1 MFVYWKVAVKR
12 QTAIRP
18 FSRIFLQFQVSS
30 GIWIE
35 SWYCIKLDVEAWH
48 QCDLI
53 PLSQVYAI
61 CLGVNEQNPKKRHQ
75 WNKLTLL
82 EETVLAWGLRLP
94 YFLWTM
100 AIYSIIWFRDRSK
113 AIHCKLLGFARIWR
127 LVPRNFLTLETDSQV
142 STQEFSSEKCR
153 CRNTMLKS
161 YTNFDH
167 PKQFPLSNSCEKLR
181 QAFGP
186 EGDQW
191 LCGKQWEKKHGST
204 LLAQISQEA
213 AMPAISCLK
222 SSHVAASGKFFPT
235 LLEPS
240 FPKSYQLTDWFS
252 FAIFCHWS
260 CIMNA
265 SSWEGLWVKGQTR
278 SNVPEGF
285 ACKNCCP
292 STVFFRFASTNVV
305 SETESAFAFAS
316 LWRERGCVIM
326 ICLLM
331 PPRDKHQKMNQNKF

>member
-167 PKQFPLSNSCEKLR
+167 PKQFPLSNSSEKLR

-191 LCGKQWEKKHGST
+191 LCGKQWEETWQHTFSTNLAGSCHASNI
-204 LLAQISQEA
+204 LPQEQ
-213 AMPAISCLK
+213 PRCRKRKIL
-222 SSHVAASGKFFPT
+222 SHPPWTKLSKVLPT
-235 LLEPS
+235 HRLIL
-240 FPKSYQLTDWFS
+240 
-252 FAIFCHWS
+252 FCHLLPLILYHE
-260 CIMNA
+260 CQFL
-265 SSWEGLWVKGQTR
+265 GR
-278 SNVPEGF
+278 SL
-285 ACKNCCP
+285 
-292 STVFFRFASTNVV
+292 S
-305 SETESAFAFAS
+305 
-316 LWRERGCVIM
+316 
-326 ICLLM
+326 
-331 PPRDKHQKMNQNKF
+331 

>member
-1 MFVYWKVAVKR
+1 M
-12 QTAIRP
+12 
-18 FSRIFLQFQVSS
+18 
-30 GIWIE
+30 
-35 SWYCIKLDVEAWH
+35 DVEAGH

-53 PLSQVYAI
+53 PFSQVYAI

-142 STQEFSSEKCR
+142 LTQEFSSEKCR

-161 YTNFDH
+161 
-167 PKQFPLSNSCEKLR
+167 SAKLR

-191 LCGKQWEKKHGST
+191 LCGKQWEETWQHTFSTNLAGSCHASNVLPQEIVSHT
-204 LLAQISQEA
+204 YISQSRGA
-213 AMPAISCLK
+213 NPVQGASIVCHLK
-222 SSHVAASGKFFPT
+222 KTGAH
-235 LLEPS
+235 L
-240 FPKSYQLTDWFS
+240 
-252 FAIFCHWS
+252 
-260 CIMNA
+260 
-265 SSWEGLWVKGQTR
+265 
-278 SNVPEGF
+278 
-285 ACKNCCP
+285 
-292 STVFFRFASTNVV
+292 FFRLIFFSP
-305 SETESAFAFAS
+305 TESAFAS
-316 LWRERGCVIM
+316 L
-326 ICLLM
+326 CL
-331 PPRDKHQKMNQNKF
+331 